1 METSTVLFIAVL
13 AVGFIFLRWLIT
25 PIPHDVPPEVE
36 ELRNQSNRANGAS
49 SSASSSATGARANSG
64 ANSGATGTST
74 GTRRTNRDI
83 TESMVEV
90 VQAIAPQLTP
100 GQIRHDLRRTG
111 SVEVTINRYMETGSL
126 PFPPGEAPAQPP
138 RQTGPGQ
145 ATDPHNIP
153 PSTVSLN
160 LLEKY
165 GLDEGAGDESGASA
179 TGPSASSS
187 GANASA
193 TSGATGSW
201 GSSKAE
207 RSSLLH
213 KKRQEMILNARKR
226 LANQLQND
234 ISGDLLGKM

>member
-49 SSASSSATGARANSG
+49 SSASSSATGAR

-126 PFPPGEAPAQPP
+126 PFPPGEAPAP

-165 GLDEGAGDESGASA
+165 GLDEGDGASASATGDKSSTSAGTSGSA
-179 TGPSASSS
+179 TGPS
-187 GANASA
+187 
-193 TSGATGSW
+193 TGSAW

-234 ISGDLLGKM
+234 ISGDLSGKM